1 MRRIIGMRWPAK
13 APANVSSE
21 RPSGNGIIAE
31 TAMEGVPPMKI
42 ATLRGSVRAIAA
54 A

>member
-1 MRRIIGMRWPAK
+1 MRWPAK

-21 RPSGNGIIAE
+21 RPSGSGIIAE
-31 TAMEGVPPMKI
+31 TAMAGVPPTKM
-42 ATLRGSVRAIAA
+42 ATLSGSARAIAA